1 MLQRKSK
8 KIILYFFLILIL
20 ASINNADL
28 NNLKLY
34 KINKINISGIQGI
47 EKKILLKNI
56 ENLNLTNIFFLNA
69 SEISRIIDSNTFIEN
84 YKIFKKYPSTLNI
97 EIKETNFL
105 AKINLDNQLFYVG
118 SNGRL
123 IDLNFTKEKL
133 PYIFGKP
140 DIDEFLEFKKIIDNS
155 KILYKEIISF
165 YYFPSKRWDIK
176 LKNNILIKLPKNETK
191 KSLNDVVKFLDEND
205 LNNINIVDARIKN
218 QIILND

>member
-123 IDLNFTKEKL
+123 IDLNFTKENL

-140 DIDEFLEFKKIIDNS
+140 EIDEFLEFKKIIDNS